1 MKEALQKEGNTV
13 FLHLTESILSQSQR
27 LPIQFSLT
35 PSISFISVVSQM
47 EIDALYH
54 AWKNLINDR

>member
-1 MKEALQKEGNTV
+1 MKEALQKGGNTV